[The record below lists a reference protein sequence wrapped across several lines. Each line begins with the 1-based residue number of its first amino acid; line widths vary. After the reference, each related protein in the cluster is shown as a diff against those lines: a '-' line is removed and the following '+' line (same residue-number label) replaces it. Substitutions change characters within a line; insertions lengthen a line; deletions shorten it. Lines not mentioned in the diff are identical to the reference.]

1 MNNFKKYLYYVDDY
15 VYNTD
20 MKTEEFNYKEKVVY
34 KLSSYVLWSVKY
46 KRQVLK
52 DDIAAR
58 MKEMI
63 TESCRQIGVG
73 ILEMD
78 IQPSYVSLHIEYNP
92 TLCVDEIVK
101 DIKKYTAP
109 RIRKEF
115 EPLRSKLPAMW
126 SSYYFA
132 ADRKPTEIEIAGY
145 MATQPTSQR
154 NENDERMVSMY
165 KEDHNRIIAAYA
177 ARINDF
183 YKNRKERQNENSE
196 NKQ

>member
-20 MKTEEFNYKEKVVY
+20 MKTEEFYYKEKVVY

-165 KEDHNRIIAAYA
+165 K
-177 ARINDF
+177 
-183 YKNRKERQNENSE
+183 
-196 NKQ
+196 